1 MGLRDLLKKKGGS
14 DDEDEPAITI
24 SPPQSSSQYNQS
36 EFDQFQQQYQQ
47 QFQSSQSQSQSQPLS
62 QSQQPPQRRRTPPP
76 RPPPPAPLET
86 PDFTFIRSDTLSQEV
101 IHPPSGG
108 DDFGGNNSYLQAG
121 GSNDGGL
128 ASPTSPQNHRR
139 SFDMFR
145 KSSRSGRS
153 SRSASVSSSVAGGGD
168 GSNAAAE
175 STARRLSQRLHL
187 SRTPST
193 SSHVPANLPE
203 IVVPEGE
210 GEGGNRPPG
219 HSSSLSLSSQGSA
232 SSAGGA
238 AATPA
243 VPGSGTPNSK
253 PVPADPAVES
263 QWEKRATM
271 LALENDKV
279 QQLTGSRPGT
289 PEERLSNSRG
299 GSGAG
304 AASPAGSTR
313 SRSNS
318 AANGTVSSKE
328 LDANIQEAIR
338 LHEEGQLEQSTRM
351 FGILADPRG
360 YNNPLSQVL
369 YGLAL
374 RHGWGCSPDTET
386 AVKYLSA
393 AASNAAAVEDLALKA
408 GINKG
413 GAAKGELVLAI
424 FELANCF
431 RNGWGLDRD
440 PLAAKQY
447 YETAANLG
455 DTGRYTPFTIFRLF
469 TSTNNFRRHER
480 SGLVLSRG
488 FWLQE
493 RQGRLSLFVFTV
505 FFLSVRFCFVTI
517 ALCIS
522 NITLHVAFKTLC
534 RILSPFL
541 CTLLPAAQL
550 LRFLFGLSLAKG
562 LRASFLG
569 WAATPL
575 AVHRRQ
581 IRGIQL

>member
-1 MGLRDLLKKKGGS
+1 MGLRDILKKKGGS
-14 DDEDEPAITI
+14 DDEGGFTDSRNE
-24 SPPQSSSQYNQS
+24 S
-36 EFDQFQQQYQQ
+36 EFDQFQHQYQQ
-47 QFQSSQSQSQSQPLS
+47 EFPSQSQSQLQ
-62 QSQQPPQRRRTPPP
+62 PQRRRTPPP
-76 RPPPPAPLET
+76 RPPPPDPLQTSE
-86 PDFTFIRSDTLSQEV
+86 FTFIRSDTLSQEV
-101 IHPPSGG
+101 IHPPADV
-108 DDFGGNNSYLQAG
+108 DDFGRNQYLQAGG

-128 ASPTSPQNHRR
+128 ASPASPQNHRR

-153 SRSASVSSSVAGGGD
+153 SRSASVSSSGMAGD

-193 SSHVPANLPE
+193 SSHVPTNLPE

-210 GEGGNRPPG
+210 GEGGNRPVG
-219 HSSSLSLSSQGSA
+219 HSSSLSLSSQGS
-232 SSAGGA
+232 SSSTRGGEA
-238 AATPA
+238 PTSAP
-243 VPGSGTPNSK
+243 VPSAQNSK
-253 PVPADPAVES
+253 PAPVNPAVES

-271 LALENDKV
+271 LAQENEKV
-279 QQLTGSRPGT
+279 QQLQGSRPGT
-289 PEERLSNSRG
+289 PEDRLGRK
-299 GSGAG
+299 G
-304 AASPAGSTR
+304 AASPAGSTHSRSR

-318 AANGTVSSKE
+318 NANGAVSSKE

-338 LHEEGQLEQSTRM
+338 LHEEGELEQSTRM

-386 AVKYLSA
+386 AVQYLSA
-393 AASNAAAVEDLALKA
+393 AASNAAAVEELALKA

-455 DTGRYTPFTIFRLF
+455 DTDAMNEVAWCYLEGFGCKKDKFLASKYYRLAEQ
-469 TSTNNFRRHER
+469 NGN
-480 SGLVLSRG
+480 
-488 FWLQE
+488 
-493 RQGRLSLFVFTV
+493 
-505 FFLSVRFCFVTI
+505 
-517 ALCIS
+517 
-522 NITLHVAFKTLC
+522 KTLGNSW
-534 RILSPFL
+534 IWKEKYDPDK
-541 CTLLPAAQL
+541 Q
-550 LRFLFGLSLAKG
+550 KKK
-562 LRASFLG
+562 
-569 WAATPL
+569 
-575 AVHRRQ
+575 
-581 IRGIQL
+581 

>member
-14 DDEDEPAITI
+14 DDEDEGF
-24 SPPQSSSQYNQS
+24 SSFPPQSQSQSS

-47 QFQSSQSQSQSQPLS
+47 QFERTQSQSYSQSQSQ
-62 QSQQPPQRRRTPPP
+62 PQRRRTPPP

-86 PDFTFIRSDTLSQEV
+86 PEFTFIRSDTLSQEV
-101 IHPPSGG
+101 IHPPAGRDDYSQGG
-108 DDFGGNNSYLQAG
+108 DYLTAG
-121 GSNDGGL
+121 GSSNNGGGL
-128 ASPTSPQNHRR
+128 ASPSSPQNHRR

-153 SRSASVSSSVAGGGD
+153 SRSASVSSSVAGGND
-168 GSNAAAE
+168 GSNAAVE

-210 GEGGNRPPG
+210 GEGGNRTFG
-219 HSSSLSLSSQGSA
+219 HSSSISLSSQGSA
-232 SSAGGA
+232 SSTGGA
-238 AATPA
+238 PPTSAP
-243 VPGSGTPNSK
+243 VPGTPNSK
-253 PVPADPAVES
+253 PAPANPVVES

-271 LALENDKV
+271 LALENEKV
-279 QQLTGSRPGT
+279 QQLNGSRPGT
-289 PEERLSNSRG
+289 PEERLGSSRG
-299 GSGAG
+299 GGPG

-374 RHGWGCSPDTET
+374 RHGWGCMPDTEQ

-393 AASNAAAVEDLALKA
+393 AASNAALVEDMALKA

-440 PLAAKQY
+440 PIAAKQY

-455 DTGRYTPFTIFRLF
+455 DSDAMNEVAWCYLEGFGCKKDKFLASKYYRLAEQ
-469 TSTNNFRRHER
+469 NGN
-480 SGLVLSRG
+480 
-488 FWLQE
+488 
-493 RQGRLSLFVFTV
+493 
-505 FFLSVRFCFVTI
+505 
-517 ALCIS
+517 
-522 NITLHVAFKTLC
+522 KTLGNSW
-534 RILSPFL
+534 IWKEKYDPDK
-541 CTLLPAAQL
+541 Q
-550 LRFLFGLSLAKG
+550 KKK
-562 LRASFLG
+562 
-569 WAATPL
+569 
-575 AVHRRQ
+575 
-581 IRGIQL
+581 